1 MHVRFL
7 RLIALLAVA
16 LFVFAA
22 CGDDSDSG
30 TDAGGDDQAQE
41 EPAESPE
48 DEATEDEAPEEGGE
62 GTFTAVDFGF
72 QGPTTLPAGKV
83 QLTLE
88 NEGTEPHEMAV
99 IGFEEGK
106 TLEDALA
113 FIKKQGTEGKPPSW
127 AKFAGGIRPVKPGE
141 SGQGGANLE
150 PGAYALLCFVESK
163 ENGGQPH
170 VALGMAAPLTVQ

>member
-7 RLIALLAVA
+7 KLIALLAVA
-16 LFVFAA
+16 LFAFAA

-30 TDAGGDDQAQE
+30 DDAGGNDQAQE

-48 DEATEDEAPEEGGE
+48 AEETPEEEGGE
-62 GTFTAVDFGF
+62 TTFTAVDYGF
-72 QGPTTLPAGKV
+72 QGPDTLPAGEV

-88 NEGTEPHEMAV
+88 NEGTEPHEMA
-99 IGFEEGK
+99 IIRFEQGK

-113 FIKKQGTEGKPPSW
+113 FIKEQGVEGKPPPW
-127 AKFAGGIRPVKPGE
+127 AKFVGGIRPVKPGE

-150 PGAYALLCFVESK
+150 PGSYALLCFVESK
-163 ENGGQPH
+163 ANKGQPH
-170 VALGMAAPLTVQ
+170 VALGMAAPLTVE